1 MLHFIF
7 AGVSGG
13 KTTEIM
19 KRIKADAE
27 NEGNK
32 TTLIVPEQFSF
43 TCQKNI
49 LACIGP
55 EKKTRVDVDSFTSL
69 GERLIGKPAL
79 HERRRLSKSSA
90 AVLMSMTLSELKG
103 NLKLYGKHAEHRST
117 INSFLALSSEFKQN
131 GVTTDRLKDAIATME
146 EGLLKTKLTDIA
158 AVLSAYEQKLEGS
171 YFNPDD
177 LLTEVLYSAELDAY
191 FNGRNVYID
200 SFRGF
205 TAQEYEVISHI
216 LTVSKDVY
224 ISLCTKDDNDCND
237 ITDLFAKT
245 KNTASRIKAI
255 AEKNNIA
262 IDYIELPKF
271 TQYSYPELAHLEKY
285 IYAPVSKIF
294 DGECNHI
301 RLYSAPDIYA
311 ECEFVAACIKK
322 LIKTNNYRCRDIAVI
337 ARDMTTYE
345 GPLHSALKKYG
356 IDIYEDYRKSAD
368 VSPIINIV
376 SAAIS
381 AVAKN
386 FDSDSVMR
394 YLKTGLTGIDE
405 LDIARVEN
413 YCYMWKISGNKW
425 LNDWDMSTEG
435 FNELD
440 EKQKQKSEEY
450 LKKLNITREKIVT
463 PLSKL
468 KKALKGGV
476 EGERAV
482 SALWDFI
489 DDTKLSESLKKMAKQ
504 LNNNGEIGAALE
516 LERMWKLLVDMLDE
530 MHTLLSNEKITAEK
544 LSNIFE
550 LMLSVQTVGNIPQ
563 GLDEVVIGSADR
575 IRISAPK
582 AAFIIGANEDVFP
595 PAVTT
600 SSSLTLKDRAKMEE
614 MGISLSATGEWKLA
628 DEKIIAYSSV
638 CCPKNILTVT
648 CSKSSAGGDE
658 LAPCEFYN
666 KIKFLFPTV
675 KEYTALDLR
684 EMFLVEGVQPAFEQ
698 LAKSEPGTFKESLNE
713 YFGSKEEYAGK
724 LAALGRARG
733 NRNYA
738 IKNTETAKK
747 LFGSRMMISPSR
759 IETYYSCP
767 FEYFC
772 RYGIKANPR
781 KRAELDSS
789 QTGNINHHVLE
800 KLISGYGRDK
810 LLNMSEEELKK
821 AVNDIM
827 DEYLKN
833 VLGSPEDERFNYLYD
848 ILRGSLFEIAL
859 RLINEFEQS
868 DFIPVAFELPIG
880 ENEEIKP
887 YIPEGSSGNIEII
900 GRIDRVDIAK
910 DSGTTYLRVIDYK
923 KKQKKFWLGDVM
935 YGINMQMLIY
945 LFTLWKNGNKKFGDN
960 ITPAGILYYNATT
973 PIVSADS
980 GDNEEK
986 IAKERVESQL
996 MTGLIVGD
1004 EKIVRLMEHDAQK
1017 QFVPAA
1023 VDKDGKLK
1031 GNIINIKALEKL
1043 KKKADS
1049 LIIQMAD
1056 CLQSGKIE
1064 AVPAYAE
1071 GSTAPCKYCDYKK
1084 VCGYEEGIP
1093 SVEHEKNSANR
1104 EKEIIQNLMEEGENE
1119 NGME

>member
-27 NEGNK
+27 NESNRI
-32 TTLIVPEQFSF
+32 TLIVPEQFSF

-69 GERLIGKPAL
+69 GEKLIGKPAL
-79 HERRRLSKSSA
+79 HERKRLSKSSA
-90 AVLMSMTLSELKG
+90 AVLMSMALSELKD
-103 NLKLYGKHAEHRST
+103 NLKLYGNHAEHRST

-131 GVTTDRLKDAIATME
+131 GITIDKLKEAIDTME
-146 EGLLKTKLTDIA
+146 EGLLKTKLTDIS
-158 AVLSAYEQKLEGS
+158 AVLSAYEKKLEGS

-177 LLTEVLYSAELDAY
+177 LLTELLYTAELDSY
-191 FNGRNVYID
+191 FYGRTVYID

-205 TAQEYEVISHI
+205 TSQEYEVISHI
-216 LTVSKDVY
+216 LTVSKEVY
-224 ISLCTKDDNDCND
+224 VSLCTKDDNDCND
-237 ITDLFAKT
+237 ITDVFAKT
-245 KNTASRIKAI
+245 KNAASRIKNI
-255 AEKNNIA
+255 AKKNNIA
-262 IDYIELPKF
+262 VDYIKSPKF
-271 TQYSYPELAHLEKY
+271 EQYSCPELIHLEKY
-285 IYAPVSKIF
+285 IYAPVSKIYNE
-294 DGECNHI
+294 ECNHI
-301 RLYSAPDIYA
+301 RLYCAPDIYA

-337 ARDMTTYE
+337 ARNMTIYE
-345 GPLHSALKKYG
+345 SPLHSALKKYG

-376 SAAIS
+376 SAALS

-386 FDSDSVMR
+386 FDNDSVMR
-394 YLKTGLTGIDE
+394 YLKTGLTGINE
-405 LDIARVEN
+405 LDIAKAEN
-413 YCYMWKISGNKW
+413 YCYMWKISGSKW
-425 LNDWDMSTEG
+425 LKDWDMSTEG

-440 EKQKQKSEEY
+440 ENQKQKSEEN
-450 LKKLNITREKIVT
+450 LKKLNSIREKIIT
-463 PLSKL
+463 PLSNL

-476 EGERAV
+476 AGEDAV

-489 DDTKLSESLKKMAKQ
+489 KDTKLSENLKKMAKQ
-504 LNNNGEIGAALE
+504 LNDNGEIGAALE

-530 MHTLLSNEKITAEK
+530 MYTILSDEKITAEK
-544 LSNIFE
+544 LSNTFE
-550 LMLSVQTVGNIPQ
+550 LMLSFQTVGNIPQ

-582 AAFIIGANEDVFP
+582 AAFIIGANEGVFP

-600 SSSLTLKDRAKMEE
+600 ISSLTLKDRAKMEE

-638 CCPKNILTVT
+638 CCPKNTLTVT

-658 LAPCEFYN
+658 LSPCEFYN
-666 KIKFLFPTV
+666 KIKFLFPAV

-684 EMFLVEGVQPAFEQ
+684 EMFLVEGIQPAFEQ
-698 LAKSEPGTFKESLNE
+698 LAKSNPGTFKESLNE
-713 YFGSKEEYAGK
+713 YFSSKEEYAGK
-724 LAALGRARG
+724 LAALRRVKG

-738 IKNTETAKK
+738 IKNEETAKK
-747 LFGSRMMISPSR
+747 LFGSRMMVSPSK

-781 KRAELDSS
+781 KKAELDPS

-800 KLISGYGRDK
+800 KLISGYGRDA

-821 AVNDIM
+821 AINEIM

-833 VLGSPEDERFNYLYD
+833 VLGSPKDERFIYLYD
-848 ILRGSLFEIAL
+848 ILRSSLFEIAL
-859 RLINEFEQS
+859 RLISEFEQS

-880 ENEEIKP
+880 ESEEIKP

-910 DSGTTYLRVIDYK
+910 DGNISYLRVIDYK
-923 KKQKKFWLGDVM
+923 KKSKGFYLGEVM

-945 LFTLWKNGNKKFGDN
+945 LFTLWKNGSEKFGDK
-960 ITPAGILYYNATT
+960 IIPAGILYYNATT

-980 GDNEEK
+980 GDSEEK
-986 IAKERVESQL
+986 IAKDRVKSQL

-1004 EKIVRLMEHDAQK
+1004 ETVVRLMEQSAQR
-1017 QFVPAA
+1017 QFIPASI
-1023 VDKDGKLK
+1023 DEKK
-1031 GNIINIKALEKL
+1031 GLTGNVINVKALEKL

-1049 LIIQMAD
+1049 LIIQMAN

-1064 AVPAYAE
+1064 AVPAHAE
-1071 GSTAPCKYCDYKK
+1071 GSKMPCEYCDYKK

-1093 SVEHEKNSANR
+1093 CIEHEKNSDSR
-1104 EKEIIQNLMEEGENE
+1104 EKEIIKNLMEEEDSK